1 MYDSQTIALNVVKS
15 SCVVDSYTVFDTL
28 RTPVHNTP
36 AVSAALGTR
45 QHVLD
50 LVNYRI
56 AFSRLACCLA
66 YKPRKFARLLFCFAV
81 NNDFIVFCFYAVFAF
96 AFP

>member
-15 SCVVDSYTVFDTL
+15 SCVVDSYTVFDT
-28 RTPVHNTP
+28 TNSSAQHP
-36 AVSAALGTR
+36 VSAALGTR

-66 YKPRKFARLLFCFAV
+66 YKPRKFAMLLFCFAV
-81 NNDFIVFCFYAVFAF
+81 NNDFIVFCFYPVFAF

>member
-1 MYDSQTIALNVVKS
+1 MYDSQTIALNDFES
-15 SCVVDSYTVFDTL
+15 TCVADSYTVVDTPQ
-28 RTPVHNTP
+28 TP
-36 AVSAALGTR
+36 VSAALGTR

-56 AFSRLACCLA
+56 AFSRLTCCLA

-81 NNDFIVFCFYAVFAF
+81 YEETKRGEGNPKTSYRSI
-96 AFP
+96 P